1 MSIES
6 KKRRLGVGTRT
17 GANMEPHKPATIE
30 NMAEVFGSVEAAR
43 QMQALFN
50 ANAEMVSG
58 VGESMREKLEAGLRD
73 PDPDDSM
80 PDDED
85 TLRPAWGK

>member
-1 MSIES
+1 MKIEN
-6 KKRRLGVGTRT
+6 KKRRLGVGIRT
-17 GANMEPHKPATIE
+17 GKSMEPHRPATIE

-43 QMQALFN
+43 QMKALFD

-58 VGESMREKLEAGLRD
+58 VGERMQEKLKAGLRD
-73 PDPDDSM
+73 PDPDDSL

-85 TLRPAWGK
+85 TLRPGWDN